1 MPDPLST
8 INTRRTPQNVPAD
21 PRQVQNNAG
30 GVTFTIDKWAQF
42 RRFLT
47 LGVDGGTYYTS
58 AADLTAE
65 NARVAI
71 ELAKTDGEQVVRELV
86 AISTDGRAP
95 KQNAT
100 LFALAA
106 VSAFGSPEARRAAH
120 ANLGAIARTGTH
132 LFLFARYAEQ
142 LRGWGRGLRGGV
154 AGWYEGLPTEK
165 LAYQAAKYK
174 QREGWSHRDLL
185 RLSHPTTT
193 DEDRKV
199 IFDWICGRGGGTPFL
214 EAVDR
219 LTVATKPAEAV
230 AIIGDHA
237 VSWEMVPTD
246 LLTDKSVWTALIESK
261 RVPLGAL
268 IRQLPRLTRIGVL
281 PAMGGLTGVVT
292 ARLRDADEIK
302 RSRLHPINVLVA
314 LRTYASGHSA
324 RGDGEWKPVA
334 SIVDALDA
342 AFYLAF
348 ANVEPTG
355 KRTMLALD
363 VSGSMTAPVSGL
375 PLTCREAT
383 AALALVTAATE
394 PNHMVVGF
402 TAGGGGG
409 WGFRGHEAALTPLA
423 ISPRQR
429 LDDAIR
435 TVSNLPF
442 GPTDCALPMV
452 HALEHGIEVDT
463 FVIYTDN
470 ETWHGA
476 IHPHQ
481 ALAEYR
487 RKTGIDAR
495 LVVVAM
501 TATDFSIADPTDA
514 GMLDVSGFDSAV
526 PKLIA
531 DFSAGVV

>member
-1 MPDPLST
+1 MPDPLT
-8 INTRRTPQNVPAD
+8 AINTRRTPQSVAAD
-21 PRQVQNNAG
+21 PRQVENNAAG
-30 GVTFTIDKWAQF
+30 FTFTINKWAQF

-47 LGVDGGTYYTS
+47 LGVDGGTYYTN
-58 AADLTAE
+58 AGDLTAE
-65 NARVAI
+65 NAKIAI
-71 ELAKTDGEQVVRELV
+71 QLAKTDGEEVVRELV

-106 VSAFGSPEARRAAH
+106 VSAFGSPEARRSAH
-120 ANLGAIARTGTH
+120 ANLHVIARTGTH
-132 LFLFARYAEQ
+132 LFMFARYAEQ
-142 LRGWGRGLRGGV
+142 MRGWGRGLRSGV

-165 LAYQAAKYK
+165 LAYQAAKYR

-185 RLSHPTTT
+185 RLSHPATEE
-193 DEDRKV
+193 EDRKV
-199 IFDWICGRGGGTPFL
+199 VFDWICGRGDGTPFL
-214 EAVDR
+214 AAVDR
-219 LTVATKPAEAV
+219 LGKATTAAEAV
-230 AIIGDHA
+230 AVIREST
-237 VSWEMVPTD
+237 VSWEMVPTA
-246 LLTDKSVWTALIESK
+246 LLTEPSVWTALVEEG

-268 IRQLPRLTRIGVL
+268 VRQLPRLTRIGVL

-324 RGDGEWKPVA
+324 RGDGEWNPVA

-348 ANVEPTG
+348 GNVEPTG

-363 VSGSMTAPVSGL
+363 VSGSMTAPMSGL

-394 PNHMVVGF
+394 PNHMIVGF
-402 TAGGGGG
+402 TAAGGT
-409 WGFRGHEAALTPLA
+409 RGYDWRSTAELTPLA
-423 ISPRQR
+423 ISPRER

-435 TVSNLPF
+435 AVSNLPF
-442 GPTDCALPMV
+442 GGTDCALPMV
-452 HALEHGIEVDT
+452 YALQNGIEVDT

-470 ETWHGA
+470 ETWHGQ

-481 ALAEYR
+481 ALDEYR

-501 TATDFSIADPTDA
+501 TATNFSIADPTDA
-514 GMLDVSGFDSAV
+514 GMLDVSGFDAAV
-526 PKLIA
+526 PKLVG